1 MFNTIRFIT
10 GRSGALFTRATLF
23 TIVEMVANAAP
34 MGLLFVVLISLF
46 NGTPAALEIGWWLA
60 ILLLLF
66 CVQAIFASMG
76 QIDAQ
81 CTGALIMKDVRLR
94 LGEHLRK
101 LPMGYFSRKD
111 QGDISHTLL
120 ANVDE
125 VEMILTH
132 LFNQFI
138 GAITLPIVSA
148 LFLLLVDWRLALAVF
163 VSVPFAL
170 PLLFWSQRVMAK
182 RSKQRQ
188 SAAVAVNSRLLEY
201 VQTIRLMKAHNQ
213 TGQRFRRLEQAMA
226 RLRDDSIRVEAMTS
240 PVVMLFS
247 IVLELGFILLLMV
260 GCYLLEGGVIDVSV
274 LLIFLVVSMKFY
286 QPLRVAGASLIQI
299 RYMTSAGERIRDIF
313 DEEPLEEPAQ
323 PQLPQS
329 FEIEFDHVSFS
340 HGDAEVL
347 QDIHL
352 HIPENSLT
360 AIVGPSGAGKSTL
373 AGLVSRYWDVKKG
386 SVKIGGI
393 DVRAIRS
400 EKLLSRISTV
410 QQQPYLFNETIAGN
424 IQMGKLDASDEEVV
438 KAAKE
443 AYCHDFIMKLPHDYA
458 TIAGEG
464 GAMLSGGEKQRIA
477 IARAI
482 LKDAP
487 IIILDE
493 ATASL
498 DPENEMHLQRA
509 IKKLTQRKTVLV
521 IAHRLK
527 TIRGA
532 DNIVVLEQGRVAEQ
546 GTHEELLAHEG
557 TYYRLWHEQQK
568 IGGWKIGSRGCRKKG
583 EIRRVEE

>member
-1 MFNTIRFIT
+1 MFDTIRFIT
-10 GRSGALFTRATLF
+10 GRSGGLFTRATLF

-46 NGTPAALEIGWWLA
+46 NGTPTPWQIGWWLA

-81 CTGALIMKDVRLR
+81 RTGALIMKDVRLR

-260 GCYLLEGGVIDVSV
+260 GCYLLEGGVIDVSM

-286 QPLRVAGASLIQI
+286 QPLRAAGASLIQI
-299 RYMTSAGERIRDIF
+299 RYMTSAGERIRDII
-313 DEEPLEEPAQ
+313 DEEPLVEPAQ

-329 FEIEFDHVSFS
+329 YEIEFDHVSFS

-373 AGLVSRYWDVKKG
+373 AGLVSRYWDVTKG
-386 SVKIGGI
+386 AVKIGGV
-393 DVRAIRS
+393 DVRGIRS
-400 EKLLSRISTV
+400 EELLSGISTV
-410 QQQPYLFNETIAGN
+410 QQQPYLFNETIAAN
-424 IQMGKLDASDEEVV
+424 IRMGKQEASDEEVV
-438 KAAKE
+438 EAAKE
-443 AYCHDFIMKLPHDYA
+443 AYCHDFIMKLPRGYA

-498 DPENEMHLQRA
+498 DLENEMHLQRA
-509 IKKLTQRKTVLV
+509 INKLTQRKTVLV

-532 DNIVVLEQGRVAEQ
+532 DNIVVVEQGRVAEQ
-546 GTHEELLAHEG
+546 GTHEELLAYEG
-557 TYYRLWHEQQK
+557 TYYRLWQEQQK
-568 IGGWKIGSRGCRKKG
+568 IGGWKIGREGS
-583 EIRRVEE
+583 

>member
-1 MFNTIRFIT
+1 MFDTIRFIT

-23 TIVEMVANAAP
+23 TIVEMVANTAP

-46 NGTPAALEIGWWLA
+46 NGTPTPLDIGWWLA

-81 CTGALIMKDVRLR
+81 RTGALIMKDVRLR

-201 VQTIRLMKAHNQ
+201 VQTIRLMKAYNQ
-213 TGQRFRRLEQAMA
+213 TGQRFKRLEQAMA

-260 GCYLLEGGVIDVSV
+260 GCYLLEGGFIDVSV
-274 LLIFLVVSMKFY
+274 LLIFLVISMKFY
-286 QPLRVAGASLIQI
+286 QPLRAAGASLIQI

-373 AGLVSRYWDVKKG
+373 AGLVSRYWDVTKG
-386 SVKIGGI
+386 SVKIGGV

-424 IQMGKLDASDEEVV
+424 IRMGKLDASDEEVV

-443 AYCHDFIMKLPHDYA
+443 AYCHDFIMKLPRGYA

-546 GTHEELLAHEG
+546 GTHEELLAHAG

-568 IGGWKIGSRGCRKKG
+568 IGGWKIGRGLQ
-583 EIRRVEE
+583 EEGRN

>member
-1 MFNTIRFIT
+1 MFDTIRFIT
-10 GRSGALFTRATLF
+10 GRSGALFTRATIF

-46 NGTPAALEIGWWLA
+46 NGTPTLGQIGWWLA

-66 CVQAIFASMG
+66 CLQAIFASMG

-81 CTGALIMKDVRLR
+81 RTGALIMRDVRLR

-101 LPMGYFSRKD
+101 LPMGYFSQKD

-247 IVLELGFILLLMV
+247 IVLELGFILLLLV

-286 QPLRVAGASLIQI
+286 QPLREAGASLIQI

-313 DEEPLEEPAQ
+313 EEKPLVEPVQ

-360 AIVGPSGAGKSTL
+360 TIVGPSGAGKSTL
-373 AGLVSRYWDVKKG
+373 AGIVSRYWDVTKG
-386 SVKIGGI
+386 SVKIGGV
-393 DVRAIRS
+393 DVRVIRS
-400 EKLLSRISTV
+400 EELLSRISTV
-410 QQQPYLFNETIAGN
+410 QQQPYLFNETIATN
-424 IQMGKLDASDEEVV
+424 IRMGKPDASDEEVV
-438 KAAKE
+438 EAAKE
-443 AYCHDFIMKLPHDYA
+443 AYCHDFIMKLPRGYA

-509 IKKLTQRKTVLV
+509 INKLTQRKTVLV

-527 TIRGA
+527 TIREA
-532 DNIVVLEQGRVAEQ
+532 DNIVVMEQGRIAEQ

-557 TYYRLWHEQQK
+557 TYHRLWHEQQK
-568 IGGWKIGSRGCRKKG
+568 IGGWKIRREGSVSRKNG
-583 EIRRVEE
+583 

>member
-46 NGTPAALEIGWWLA
+46 NGTPTALEIGWWLA

-81 CTGALIMKDVRLR
+81 RTGALIMKDVRLR

-148 LFLLLVDWRLALAVF
+148 LFLLLVDCRLALAVF

-286 QPLRVAGASLIQI
+286 QPLRAAGASLIQI

-323 PQLPQS
+323 PQLPQTYG
-329 FEIEFDHVSFS
+329 IEFDHVSFS

-443 AYCHDFIMKLPHDYA
+443 AYCHDFIMKLPRGYA

-568 IGGWKIGSRGCRKKG
+568 IGGWKIGRGVAG
-583 EIRRVEE
+583 RREKLEE

>member
-1 MFNTIRFIT
+1 MFDTIRFIT

-46 NGTPAALEIGWWLA
+46 NGTPTALEIGWWLA

-81 CTGALIMKDVRLR
+81 RTGALIMKDVRLH

-286 QPLRVAGASLIQI
+286 QPLRAAGASLIQI

-323 PQLPQS
+323 PQLPQTYG
-329 FEIEFDHVSFS
+329 IEFDHVSFS

-443 AYCHDFIMKLPHDYA
+443 AYCHDFIMKLPRGYA

-568 IGGWKIGSRGCRKKG
+568 IGGWKIGRGVAG
-583 EIRRVEE
+583 RREKLEE

>member
-46 NGTPAALEIGWWLA
+46 NGTPTALEIGWWLA

-81 CTGALIMKDVRLR
+81 RTGALIMKDVRLR

-260 GCYLLEGGVIDVSV
+260 GCYLLEDGVIDVSV

-299 RYMTSAGERIRDIF
+299 RYMTSAGERIREIF

-329 FEIEFDHVSFS
+329 FGIEFDHVSFS

-373 AGLVSRYWDVKKG
+373 AGLVSRYWDVTKG
-386 SVKIGGI
+386 AVRIGGV
-393 DVRAIRS
+393 DVLGIRS
-400 EKLLSRISTV
+400 EELLSRISTV
-410 QQQPYLFNETIAGN
+410 QQQPYLFNETIAAN
-424 IQMGKLDASDEEVV
+424 IRMGKPDASDEEVV

-443 AYCHDFIMKLPHDYA
+443 AYCHDFIMKLPRGYA

-568 IGGWKIGSRGCRKKG
+568 IGGWKIGRGVAG
-583 EIRRVEE
+583 RREKLEE

>member
-1 MFNTIRFIT
+1 MFDTIRFIT

-46 NGTPAALEIGWWLA
+46 NGTPTPWQIGWWLA

-66 CVQAIFASMG
+66 CVQAIFASLG

-81 CTGALIMKDVRLR
+81 RTGALIMKDVRLR

-213 TGQRFRRLEQAMA
+213 TGQRFRRLDQAMA

-260 GCYLLEGGVIDVSV
+260 GCYLLEGGFIDVSV

-286 QPLRVAGASLIQI
+286 QPLRAAGASLIQI
-299 RYMTSAGERIRDIF
+299 RYITSAGERIRDIF
-313 DEEPLEEPAQ
+313 EEKPLGEPTQ
-323 PQLPQS
+323 PLLPQS
-329 FEIEFDHVSFS
+329 YGIEFDHVSFS

-373 AGLVSRYWDVKKG
+373 AGLVSRYWDVTKG
-386 SVKIGGI
+386 TVKIGGV

-400 EKLLSRISTV
+400 EELLSRISTV
-410 QQQPYLFNETIAGN
+410 QQQPYLFNETIAAN
-424 IQMGKLDASDEEVV
+424 IRMGKPDASDEEVME
-438 KAAKE
+438 AATE
-443 AYCHDFIMKLPHDYA
+443 AYCHDFIMKLPRGYA

-509 IKKLTQRKTVLV
+509 INKLTKRKTVLV

-532 DNIVVLEQGRVAEQ
+532 DTIVVVDQGRIAEQ
-546 GTHEELLAHEG
+546 GTHEELLALAG
-557 TYYRLWHEQQK
+557 KYYRLWQEQQK
-568 IGGWKIGSRGCRKKG
+568 IGGWKIVSKRKEAVG
-583 EIRRVEE
+583 R